1 MPSKKK
7 KKPFRKV
14 IMANN
19 KIEKVLS
26 NKMLQKVGL
35 GLLKKLVKEEDALD
49 ISMYSEDTLN
59 TSAYSSINRL
69 YDDLN

>member
-19 KIEKVLS
+19 QIEKVLS
-26 NKMLQKVGL
+26 NKLLKSVGL
-35 GLLKKLVKEEDALD
+35 GLLQKIANEDL
-49 ISMYSEDTLN
+49 SVYSEETLN
-59 TSAYSSINRL
+59 SSSYSGVNRP
-69 YDDLN
+69 YEDQSKA